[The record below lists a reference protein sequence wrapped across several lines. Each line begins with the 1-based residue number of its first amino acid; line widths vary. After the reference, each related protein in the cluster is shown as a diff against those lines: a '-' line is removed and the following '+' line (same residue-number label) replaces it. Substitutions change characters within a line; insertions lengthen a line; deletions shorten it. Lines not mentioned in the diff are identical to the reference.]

1 MTKEPTKAELLE
13 EIKFLKKQLNCS
25 MEAMIDISNS
35 SLNLIR
41 QHNKVTTRYQAKI
54 NKLDRVFSKQMQI
67 CLLIVLIANTIL
79 LASRWL

>member
-1 MTKEPTKAELLE
+1 MTKEPTKAKLIE
-13 EIKFLKKQLNCS
+13 EIEFLKKQLNCS

-41 QHNKVTTRYQAKI
+41 QHNKVTTRYQAKLH
-54 NKLDRVFSKQMQI
+54 KLDRDFSKQMQI

-79 LASRWL
+79 LASRLL

>member
-13 EIKFLKKQLNCS
+13 EIEFLKKQLNCS

>member
-54 NKLDRVFSKQMQI
+54 K
-67 CLLIVLIANTIL
+67 IA
-79 LASRWL
+79 